1 VFVCRVRNRSAFPIT
16 DTLLKLMAAAASGG
30 DGDAE
35 GVVDEGEEQVLTN
48 VAHRVA
54 TKLICF
60 DDAAEVA
67 FDQGHSC

>member
-1 VFVCRVRNRSAFPIT
+1 MGLRR
-16 DTLLKLMAAAASGG
+16 ASGG